1 MGDKTIKP
9 PNEMS
14 FLDHLEELRWHLIR
28 STLAIVIIGC
38 VAFLMKDFIFDTVIF
53 GPKKMDF
60 PTYRVFCHIATFL
73 GFESAFC
80 ADKLPFTIQS
90 RLMSGQFSA
99 HIWTSIWAGFIVG
112 FPYVLYEV
120 WKFISPGLY
129 EKERKNS
136 RGFILVA
143 SFLFFLGVLFGYY
156 VVAPLSINFLG
167 TYQVSSE
174 VTNEFDLASYISTIR
189 TSVIACGIL
198 FELPIIIYFLTKV
211 GLVTPELMKK
221 YRKIALVI
229 VLILSA
235 VITPPDVTSQIIVA
249 FPVLILYQVSIGISK
264 RVLKNEAKR
273 ERKAAEKAKAEK
285 AKAEKARAAAQA
297 KADKENTDI
306 TPK

>member
-1 MGDKTIKP
+1 MAKTETKR

-28 STLAIVIIGC
+28 STFAIVLIGI
-38 VAFLMKDFIFDTVIF
+38 VAFLMRSFIFDTVIF
-53 GPKKMDF
+53 GPSKMDF
-60 PTYRVFCHIATFL
+60 PTYRLFCDIATFF
-73 GFESAFC
+73 GIESAFC
-80 ADKLPFTIQS
+80 AEKLPFTIQS
-90 RLMSGQFSA
+90 RLMGGQFSA

-136 RGFILVA
+136 RGFILIA

-167 TYQVSSE
+167 TYQVSE
-174 VTNEFDLASYISTIR
+174 LVLNEFDIGSYIAAVRS
-189 TSVIACGIL
+189 SVIACGIL
-198 FELPIIIYFLTKV
+198 FELPIIIFFLTKV
-211 GLVTPELMKK
+211 GLITPEIMKK

-249 FPVLILYQVSIGISK
+249 VPVLILYQFSIYISK
-264 RVLKNEAKR
+264 MVLKGEAKK
-273 ERKAAEKAKAEK
+273 EAKLVSK
-285 AKAEKARAAAQA
+285 
-297 KADKENTDI
+297 
-306 TPK
+306 PKKG

>member
-1 MGDKTIKP
+1 MSSKATKP
-9 PNEMS
+9 HNEMS

-28 STLAIVIIGC
+28 STLAIVIIGS

-60 PTYRVFCHIATFL
+60 PTYRMFCDIATYF
-73 GFESAFC
+73 GFDSAFC

-99 HIWTSIWAGFIVG
+99 HIWTSIWAGFIIG
-112 FPYVLYEV
+112 FPYVLYEM

-136 RGFILVA
+136 RGFILIA
-143 SFLFFLGVLFGYY
+143 SLLFFMGVLFGYY

-167 TYQVSSE
+167 TYQVSAE
-174 VTNEFDLASYISTIR
+174 VTNEFDLASYISTVR
-189 TSVIACGIL
+189 ASVIACGIL
-198 FELPIIIYFLTKV
+198 FELPIIIFFLTKV
-211 GLVTPELMKK
+211 GLVTPEIMKK

-235 VITPPDVTSQIIVA
+235 VITPPDVASQIIVA
-249 FPVLILYQVSIGISK
+249 IPVLILYQVSIYISAM
-264 RVLKNEAKR
+264 VLRK
-273 ERKAAEKAKAEK
+273 ERKKAKK
-285 AKAEKARAAAQA
+285 A
-297 KADKENTDI
+297 NTDV
-306 TPK
+306 KSN

>member
-1 MGDKTIKP
+1 MSSKATTS

-28 STLAIVIIGC
+28 SVLAVVIIGS

-60 PTYRVFCHIATFL
+60 PTYKLFCDIATYF

-99 HIWTSIWAGFIVG
+99 HIWTSIWAGFIIG
-112 FPYVLYEV
+112 FPYVLYEM

-129 EKERKNS
+129 EKERRNS
-136 RGFILVA
+136 RGFIFIA

-156 VVAPLSINFLG
+156 VVSPLSINFLG

-174 VTNEFDLASYISTIR
+174 VTNEFDLASYISTVR
-189 TSVIACGIL
+189 ASVIACGVL
-198 FELPIIIYFLTKV
+198 FELPIIIFFLTKI
-211 GLVTPELMKK
+211 GLVTPEIMRK
-221 YRKIALVI
+221 YRKIALVV

-235 VITPPDVTSQIIVA
+235 VITPPDVASQIIVA
-249 FPVLILYQVSIGISK
+249 IPVLILYQVSIYISAM
-264 RVLKNEAKR
+264 VLRK
-273 ERKAAEKAKAEK
+273 ERRKAEK
-285 AKAEKARAAAQA
+285 EKKANRNVKS
-297 KADKENTDI
+297 N
-306 TPK
+306 

>member
-1 MGDKTIKP
+1 MASVKKS

-28 STLAIVIIGC
+28 ATLAIVLFGSI
-38 VAFLMKDFIFDTVIF
+38 AFFMRGFVFDTVIF

-60 PTYRVFCHIATFL
+60 PTYTLFCDIATYF
-73 GFESAFC
+73 GFDSDFC
-80 ADKLPFTIQS
+80 ADTLPFSIQS

-112 FPYVLYEV
+112 FPYVLYEL

-136 RGFILVA
+136 RGFIIIA
-143 SFLFFLGVLFGYY
+143 SLLFFLGVLFGYY

-167 TYQVSSE
+167 TYQVSAE
-174 VTNEFDLASYISTIR
+174 VTNEFDLASYIATVR

-198 FELPIIIYFLTKV
+198 FELPILIYFLTKI
-211 GLVTPELMKK
+211 GLVTPDIMRK

-229 VLILSA
+229 VLIVSA
-235 VITPPDVTSQIIVA
+235 VITPPDVASQIIVA
-249 FPVLILYQVSIGISK
+249 IPVLILYQVSIFIS
-264 RVLKNEAKR
+264 RNVLKNDAKKA
-273 ERKAAEKAKAEK
+273 RKAANIKK
-285 AKAEKARAAAQA
+285 
-297 KADKENTDI
+297 
-306 TPK
+306 